1 MLATGC
7 AGPPTASPPPA
18 SSAVSNFCDR
28 THTLTAGQQDTL
40 LRFAAVVRETLSET
54 DAEAVLISRSGLDL
68 SRFDIRYSHAA
79 VAWRGDTGRWTAR
92 QLYYACDEERP
103 RIYDQG
109 LAGFA
114 MGTENPS
121 LGYISIVRLPPDAAQ
136 ALRSTALDNRLALR
150 LLAANYSANAY
161 AFGLQYQNCNQWVME
176 LIATAWGHLG
186 DGEDLRERAQHWL
199 RDSNYTPQPVVVPFA
214 LDDGCRGLRAAGAP
228 GRPPARRPGRPA
240 PANQPAGCGGEL
252 RARTRPGQSAP
263 RDLPRRPA
271 CRGSPGLVADRGRL
285 HAGRRRSGGEPGA
298 LTPPPGRPVSPGSR
312 GGLPDLR
319 PLLRLHEE
327 KAAGSPV
334 RPQRNS

>member
-1 MLATGC
+1 MYKRQALAAVMLATGC

-199 RDSNYTPQPVVVPFA
+199 RDSNYTPQPVVVPSHWMMAAAAFVPLVH
-214 LDDGCRGLRAAGAP
+214 LDDHPPEDRAALRLQISLPAAVENFVREHVP
-228 GRPPARRPGRPA
+228 DSQRLEICHDGRRVVVHRGWSPIA
-240 PANQPAGCGGEL
+240 AGC
-252 RARTRPGQSAP
+252 TPGDGDRVVNLAP
-263 RDLPRRPA
+263 
-271 CRGSPGLVADRGRL
+271 
-285 HAGRRRSGGEPGA
+285 
-298 LTPPPGRPVSPGSR
+298 
-312 GGLPDLR
+312 
-319 PLLRLHEE
+319 
-327 KAAGSPV
+327 
-334 RPQRNS
+334 